1 MGQLSFY
8 LFVDVSVEETESVD
22 VGKDTRVAEALEEG
36 IHKMTDRG
44 RGAEHAEISIVH
56 SGNVAKRSG
65 ASIQRLGVH
74 W

>member
-1 MGQLSFY
+1 M
-8 LFVDVSVEETESVD
+8 DVSVEETESMD
-22 VGKDTRVAEALEEG
+22 VGKNAGVAEAFEEG

-44 RGAEHAEISIVH
+44 RGAEHTEISIVH
-56 SGNVAKRSG
+56 SGNVAKCGG

>member
-1 MGQLSFY
+1 MNIGENSRIA
-8 LFVDVSVEETESVD
+8 ET
-22 VGKDTRVAEALEEG
+22 LEEG

-44 RGAEHAEISIVH
+44 RGAEHAKISIVH
-56 SGNVAKRSG
+56 PGNVAKRGG